1 MAAAAASASLNI
13 YAEENIAAS
22 VSKLEPLFEEA
33 IHGMAD
39 APHVMDVR
47 NFGLMGAI
55 ELTPRP
61 DQPGARGLE
70 AHIKCFE
77 NGLMIRNGMDT
88 LQFAPFL
95 ASTPDL
101 FEKTFSIVRKVLE
114 DIN

>member
-1 MAAAAASASLNI
+1 
-13 YAEENIAAS
+13 
-22 VSKLEPLFEEA
+22 
-33 IHGMAD
+33 MAD